1 MFDFRDVHD
10 PDSPQVPG
18 PFQSEGWRVNYKLV
32 PDNGSVM
39 MSMTR
44 DSDEGIVEVEVDI
57 ILPPAVLVQSQSAV
71 ADWLLMQICL

>member
-1 MFDFRDVHD
+1 
-10 PDSPQVPG
+10 
-18 PFQSEGWRVNYKLV
+18 
-32 PDNGSVM
+32 M

-57 ILPPAVLVQSQSAV
+57 ILPPAVLVQSHSAV